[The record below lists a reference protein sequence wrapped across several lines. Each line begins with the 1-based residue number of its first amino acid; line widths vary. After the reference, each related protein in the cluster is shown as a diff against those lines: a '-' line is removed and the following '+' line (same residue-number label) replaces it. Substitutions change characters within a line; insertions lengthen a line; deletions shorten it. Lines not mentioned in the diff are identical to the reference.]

1 MISAKFLKNDLGF
14 TLKMRGHAEKNGTS
28 GNLVCAAAS
37 GIFYALI
44 GYLANECE
52 SMKIRALSPGNAVVE
67 CGDDGESAMKQACI
81 GLIQLA
87 LTYPES
93 IEVTSSVW
101 GWKLTPS
108 QSVGII

>member
-1 MISAKFLKNDLGF
+1 
-14 TLKMRGHAEKNGTS
+14 MRGHADPCDSS

-52 SMKIRALSPGNAVVE
+52 GLKIRSLSPGDALVE
-67 CGDDGESAMKQACI
+67 CMCDGEAAMKQACI

-93 IEVTSSVW
+93 VEVVSSAW
-101 GWKLTPS
+101 GWRITPAHR
-108 QSVGII
+108 VKVV

>member
-1 MISAKFLKNDLGF
+1 MISAEFYRSEDGF
-14 TLKMRGHAEKNGTS
+14 TLRMRGHADPESSS

-52 SMKIRALSPGNAVVE
+52 GMRIRALSPGDALVE
-67 CGDDGESAMKQACI
+67 CRADGEAAMKQACI

-93 IEVTSSVW
+93 VEVVSPAW
-101 GWKLTPS
+101 GWKITPA
-108 QSVGII
+108 QSVKVI